1 VSVVLRHLGVHSG
14 RQAGGVSNVKINE
27 KGDPKDAYRL
37 QVLRSKGSRDSGAR
51 DFRAATYFTTLVLDD
66 VRHPVSA
73 IPGNQEDNS
82 TNRKRSYYQSERKDG
97 TSRTN
102 LERAITEEEKVMER
116 WTMRDTQGGV
126 EL

>member
-1 VSVVLRHLGVHSG
+1 MY
-14 RQAGGVSNVKINE
+14 QAILST
-27 KGDPKDAYRL
+27 
-37 QVLRSKGSRDSGAR
+37 
-51 DFRAATYFTTLVLDD
+51 TYFTTLVLDD

-73 IPGNQEDNS
+73 VPGNQGDNC

-102 LERAITEEEKVMER
+102 LEHANNEEDKVMER
-116 WTMRDTQGGV
+116 WTMRGTQGGV